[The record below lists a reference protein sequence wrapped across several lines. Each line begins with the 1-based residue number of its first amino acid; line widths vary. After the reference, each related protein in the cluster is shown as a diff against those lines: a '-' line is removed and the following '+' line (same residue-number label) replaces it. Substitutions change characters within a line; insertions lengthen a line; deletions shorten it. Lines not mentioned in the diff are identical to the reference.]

1 MEVEGEDN
9 KDDEENESNYD
20 DDGKPKKNEHVE
32 SGYNLDAS
40 VTAHK
45 LKEDCEHIRTNGN
58 SNTQK
63 VNLYDEIKNQEENQI
78 RFGRNCG
85 GSFESG
91 RSNKMVKAVRRKQHE
106 GDSTKTKECDARNTR
121 KHNVTHNMGLE
132 KEKEMKCG
140 KVEEQWVEDLWGS
153 RNFGYAQVEANGK
166 SGGLLLVWDT
176 KIFSASQSVGDERFI
191 VVKADVELK
200 DTIVVVV
207 PKFLGEG
214 YHMKTIRVDYKWR
227 PLRCL
232 SCKVF
237 GHVLG
242 ECPKQ
247 PVSVVLKNLKAPRQI
262 VRGVLVGPKVG
273 FKQTKYVYR
282 PVSQKNS

>member
-1 MEVEGEDN
+1 
-9 KDDEENESNYD
+9 
-20 DDGKPKKNEHVE
+20 
-32 SGYNLDAS
+32 
-40 VTAHK
+40 
-45 LKEDCEHIRTNGN
+45 
-58 SNTQK
+58 
-63 VNLYDEIKNQEENQI
+63 
-78 RFGRNCG
+78 
-85 GSFESG
+85 
-91 RSNKMVKAVRRKQHE
+91 MVKAVRRKQHE
-106 GDSTKTKECDARNTR
+106 GDSTKTKECDAHNTR
-121 KHNVTHNMGLE
+121 KHNVTHNTGLE
-132 KEKEMKCG
+132 KEKVIFTAITRGPSTIYDSSSMGSINSKHVKAVGEQIRLVWEKKGGMGGCDGQAKEMVGESENMEERMAGIQEMKCG
-140 KVEEQWVEDLWGS
+140 KVEEQWVEDLWGL
-153 RNFGYAQVEANGK
+153 RNFGYAQVEAKGK

-191 VVKADVELK
+191 VVKVDVELK

-214 YHMKTIRVDYKWR
+214 YHMKTIRVEYKWR

-262 VRGVLVGPKVG
+262 VRGVSVGLNVG

-282 PVSQKNS
+282 HVSQKNS